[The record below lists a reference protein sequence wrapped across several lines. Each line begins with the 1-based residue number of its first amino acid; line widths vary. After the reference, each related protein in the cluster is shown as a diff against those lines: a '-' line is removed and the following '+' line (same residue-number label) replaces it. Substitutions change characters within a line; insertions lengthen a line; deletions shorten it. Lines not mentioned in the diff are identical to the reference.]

1 MTTYNDIINYFQ
13 ENESVFN
20 ECIEEL
26 DSYNGYLNDSRYY
39 SMEELGFYFSETD
52 PIELLNR
59 AFYGH
64 DENYYTDEYGR
75 KHYEAFNPNRE
86 YFSFNGYGNLVSSD
100 EKDYSG
106 FLDEYLINA
115 LIENRGNL
123 YCIDENEELS
133 SLFDSLETENA

>member
-1 MTTYNDIINYFQ
+1 MTAYNNIINYFQ

-26 DSYNGYLNDSRYY
+26 DSYNGYLGDSRYY
-39 SMEELGFYFSETD
+39 YMEDLNEFYSGVD

-59 AFYGH
+59 AYFGH
-64 DENYYTDEYGR
+64 DESYYTDEYGQ

-106 FLDEYLINA
+106 FLDEYFINA
-115 LIENRGNL
+115 LMENRGNL
-123 YCIDENEELS
+123 YCIDDNEELS
-133 SLFDSLETENA
+133 SMFDSLETENA

>member
-20 ECIEEL
+20 ECIEEI

-39 SMEELGFYFSETD
+39 PMEELGLYFSEVD

-64 DENYYTDEYGR
+64 DESYHTDEYGQ

-106 FLDEYLINA
+106 FLDEYFINA

-133 SLFDSLETENA
+133 SMFDDLENENA